1 MSDFRNKKEERI
13 HKMQRF
19 IVHPLI
25 KNNSIESRLYQNM
38 IFNSSKDKNSLI
50 VLPTSLGKT
59 VISALIC
66 AEILFNYKQKR
77 ILIMAP
83 TRPLVLQ
90 HLLSFSSFLK
100 VLNDQKILVTGKIS
114 PSTRKMVWDNKTIKL
129 IFATPEVIRNDLNE
143 SRLNLKEFGLIVFDE
158 AHRAIKDY
166 AYTLISKKY
175 MEQSPNPLIVAMTA
189 SPGSDKNRIQQIC
202 KNLYIEHIEY
212 RNEEDVDVKPYVN
225 PIELKWEFIELS
237 EEYRQI
243 IVLFK
248 SMLQEKL
255 RWLIIRG
262 LIKKNNIDYVFKR
275 DLLELGEILQ
285 RNLKFTLN
293 EEKGPLYLALLN
305 QSAALSLM
313 YCIELIEGQGPF
325 SLKTFI
331 KRMESSEGKA
341 HSLILKDPRMK
352 DIFKLLK
359 NVTEHPKLIYIL
371 DLCKKEKLDTCVN
384 KKSNVLLND
393 NKSPQILIF
402 SHYRDT
408 ATHIVDELNKTG
420 IKSFRFV
427 GQSTRNNDI
436 GMNQTEQSAILDS
449 FRKKEFNVLVA
460 TSIAEEG
467 LDIPEVKLVI
477 FYEPVASEIRHIQRK
492 GRTGRKSS
500 GNVIILAAKDTVD
513 MRILFANKRRI
524 EKMKTIFTSM
534 KTILNPISRL
544 PIPYNRM
551 TELELADLEKNLNI
565 EQNKL
570 NEKELKYEDSERK
583 VIEKIKVKNA
593 IIDKVPKLQI
603 GMITKTENN
612 LIEKA
617 YRYIYN
623 FLIDERNN
631 KNSSSSSSSFDLS
644 YLHEKFTFDTYIILQ
659 ALKKLEKQ
667 QIIKIK
673 NNSSI
678 TLNRLLPNK
687 STGREYNIYV
697 EKILSGKAYV
707 LVNGKWY
714 ALLNYYDYEGPRN
727 LLKKGSEFKAIA
739 ELYNNEND
747 FCIRIKEIIL

>member
-1 MSDFRNKKEERI
+1 MSDFRNKKEENI
-13 HKMQRF
+13 QEMQRF

-25 KNNSIESRLYQNM
+25 KNNSIESRLYQNI

-66 AEILFNYKQKR
+66 AEILYNYKQNR

-100 VLNDQKILVTGKIS
+100 VLDDQKILVTGKIS
-114 PSTRKMVWDNKTIKL
+114 PSTRKMIWDNKTIKL

-143 SRLNLKEFGLIVFDE
+143 SRLNLKDFGLIVFDE

-202 KNLYIEHIEY
+202 NNLYIEHIEY
-212 RNEEDVDVKPYVN
+212 RNEEDADVKPYVN
-225 PIELKWEFIELS
+225 PIELKWEFVELS
-237 EEYRQI
+237 EKYRQI
-243 IVLFK
+243 ILLFK

-255 RWLIIRG
+255 RWLIFRG

-275 DLLELGEILQ
+275 DLLELAEILQ

-313 YCIELIEGQGPF
+313 YCIELIESQGPF

-352 DIFKLLK
+352 DIFKLLE

-371 DLCKKEKLDTCVN
+371 NLCKKEKLDTSAN
-384 KKSNVLLND
+384 KNPNVLLND
-393 NKSPQILIF
+393 SMSSQILIF

-436 GMNQTEQSAILDS
+436 GMKQNEQSVILDS

-524 EKMKTIFTSM
+524 EKMKTIFNTM
-534 KTILNPISRL
+534 KTILTPISRV
-544 PIPYNRM
+544 PIPYNRL
-551 TELELADLEKNLNI
+551 TELELADLDKNLNI
-565 EQNKL
+565 EQKKL
-570 NEKELKYEDSERK
+570 NEKELKYEDNERK

-593 IIDKVPKLQI
+593 IIDQVPKFQI

-612 LIEKA
+612 LIERA
-617 YRYIYN
+617 YRHIYN

-631 KNSSSSSSSFDLS
+631 KNSFDLS
-644 YLHEKFTFDTYIILQ
+644 YFRDKFTFDTHIILE

-667 QIIKIK
+667 QVIKIK
-673 NNSSI
+673 NNRSI
-678 TLNRLLPNK
+678 TLNRLPNK
-687 STGREYNIYV
+687 STGKEYNIYV

-707 LVNGKWY
+707 LVNEKWY

-727 LLKKGSEFKAIA
+727 LLKRGSEFKAIA
-739 ELYNNEND
+739 ELYTNGNH

>member
-1 MSDFRNKKEERI
+1 MSDFRNKKEESI
-13 HKMQRF
+13 QEMQRF

-25 KNNSIESRLYQNM
+25 KNNSIESRLYQNI

-66 AEILFNYKQKR
+66 AEILYNYKQNR

-100 VLNDQKILVTGKIS
+100 VLDDQKILVTGKIS
-114 PSTRKMVWDNKTIKL
+114 PSTRKMIWDNKTIKL

-143 SRLNLKEFGLIVFDE
+143 SRLNLKDFGLIVFDE

-202 KNLYIEHIEY
+202 NNLYIEHIEY
-212 RNEEDVDVKPYVN
+212 RNEEDADVKPYVN
-225 PIELKWEFIELS
+225 PIELKWEFVELS
-237 EEYRQI
+237 EKYRQI
-243 IVLFK
+243 ILLFK

-255 RWLIIRG
+255 RWLIFRG

-275 DLLELGEILQ
+275 DLLELAEILQ

-313 YCIELIEGQGPF
+313 YCIELIESQGPF

-352 DIFKLLK
+352 DISKLLE

-371 DLCKKEKLDTCVN
+371 NLCKKEKLDTSAN
-384 KKSNVLLND
+384 KNPNVLLND
-393 NKSPQILIF
+393 SMSSQILIF

-436 GMNQTEQSAILDS
+436 GMKQNEQSVILDS

-524 EKMKTIFTSM
+524 EKMKTIFNTM
-534 KTILNPISRL
+534 KTILTPISRV
-544 PIPYNRM
+544 PIPYNRL
-551 TELELADLEKNLNI
+551 TELELADLDKNLNI
-565 EQNKL
+565 EQKKL
-570 NEKELKYEDSERK
+570 NEKELKYEDNERK

-593 IIDKVPKLQI
+593 IIDKVPKFQI

-612 LIEKA
+612 LIERA
-617 YRYIYN
+617 YRHIYN

-631 KNSSSSSSSFDLS
+631 KNSFDLS
-644 YLHEKFTFDTYIILQ
+644 YFRDKFTFDTHIILE

-667 QIIKIK
+667 QVIKIK
-673 NNSSI
+673 NNRSI
-678 TLNRLLPNK
+678 TLNRLPNK
-687 STGREYNIYV
+687 STGKEYNIYV

-707 LVNGKWY
+707 LVNEKWY

-739 ELYNNEND
+739 ELYTNGNH

>member
-1 MSDFRNKKEERI
+1 MSDFRNKKEENI
-13 HKMQRF
+13 QEMQRF

-25 KNNSIESRLYQNM
+25 KNNSIESRLYQNI

-66 AEILFNYKQKR
+66 AEILYNYKQNR

-100 VLNDQKILVTGKIS
+100 VLDDQKILVTGKIS
-114 PSTRKMVWDNKTIKL
+114 PSTRKMIWDNKTIKL

-143 SRLNLKEFGLIVFDE
+143 SRLNLKDFGLIVFDE

-202 KNLYIEHIEY
+202 NNLYIEHIEY
-212 RNEEDVDVKPYVN
+212 RNEEDADVKPYVN
-225 PIELKWEFIELS
+225 PIELKWEFVELS
-237 EEYRQI
+237 EKYRQI
-243 IVLFK
+243 ILLFK

-255 RWLIIRG
+255 RWLIFRG

-275 DLLELGEILQ
+275 DLLELAEILQ

-313 YCIELIEGQGPF
+313 YCIELIESQGPF

-352 DIFKLLK
+352 DIFKLLE

-371 DLCKKEKLDTCVN
+371 NLCKKEKLDTSAN
-384 KKSNVLLND
+384 KNPNALLND
-393 NKSPQILIF
+393 SMSSQILIF

-436 GMNQTEQSAILDS
+436 GMKQNEQSVILDS

-524 EKMKTIFTSM
+524 EKMKTIFNTM
-534 KTILNPISRL
+534 KTILTPISRV
-544 PIPYNRM
+544 PIPYNRL
-551 TELELADLEKNLNI
+551 TELELADLDKNLNI
-565 EQNKL
+565 EQKKL
-570 NEKELKYEDSERK
+570 NEKELKYEDNERK
-583 VIEKIKVKNA
+583 IIEKIKVKNA
-593 IIDKVPKLQI
+593 IIDKVPKFQI
-603 GMITKTENN
+603 GIITKTENN
-612 LIEKA
+612 LIERA
-617 YRYIYN
+617 YRHIYN

-631 KNSSSSSSSFDLS
+631 KNSFDLS
-644 YLHEKFTFDTYIILQ
+644 YFHDKFTFDTHIILE

-667 QIIKIK
+667 QVIKIK
-673 NNSSI
+673 NNRSI
-678 TLNRLLPNK
+678 TLNRLPNK
-687 STGREYNIYV
+687 STGKEYNIYV

-707 LVNGKWY
+707 LVNEKWY

-739 ELYNNEND
+739 ELYTNGNH

>member
-1 MSDFRNKKEERI
+1 MSDFRNKKEESI
-13 HKMQRF
+13 QEMQRF
-19 IVHPLI
+19 ILHPLI
-25 KNNSIESRLYQNM
+25 KNNSIESRLYQNI

-66 AEILFNYKQKR
+66 AEMLYNYKQNR

-100 VLNDQKILVTGKIS
+100 VLDDQKILVTGKIS
-114 PSTRKMVWDNKTIKL
+114 PSTRKMIWDNKTIKL

-143 SRLNLKEFGLIVFDE
+143 SRLNLKDFGLIVFDE

-202 KNLYIEHIEY
+202 NNLYIEHIEY
-212 RNEEDVDVKPYVN
+212 RNEEDADVKPYVN
-225 PIELKWEFIELS
+225 PIELKWEFVELS
-237 EEYRQI
+237 EKYRQI
-243 IVLFK
+243 ILLFK

-255 RWLIIRG
+255 RWLIFRG

-275 DLLELGEILQ
+275 DLLELAEILQ

-313 YCIELIEGQGPF
+313 YCIELIESQGPF

-352 DIFKLLK
+352 DISKLLE

-371 DLCKKEKLDTCVN
+371 NLCKKEKLDTSAN
-384 KKSNVLLND
+384 KNSNVLLND
-393 NKSPQILIF
+393 SMSSQILIF

-436 GMNQTEQSAILDS
+436 GMKQNEQSVILDS

-492 GRTGRKSS
+492 GRTGRRSS

-524 EKMKTIFTSM
+524 EKMKTIFNTM
-534 KTILNPISRL
+534 KTILTPISRV
-544 PIPYNRM
+544 PIPYNRL
-551 TELELADLEKNLNI
+551 TDLELADLDKNLNI
-565 EQNKL
+565 EEKKL
-570 NEKELKYEDSERK
+570 NEKELKYEDNERK

-593 IIDKVPKLQI
+593 IIDKVPKFQI

-612 LIEKA
+612 LIERA
-617 YRYIYN
+617 YRHIYN

-631 KNSSSSSSSFDLS
+631 KNSFDLS
-644 YLHEKFTFDTYIILQ
+644 YFRDKFTFDTHIILE

-667 QIIKIK
+667 QVIKIK
-673 NNSSI
+673 NNRSI
-678 TLNRLLPNK
+678 TLNRLPNK
-687 STGREYNIYV
+687 STGKEYNIYV

-707 LVNGKWY
+707 LVNEKWY

-739 ELYNNEND
+739 ELYTNRNH

>member
-1 MSDFRNKKEERI
+1 MSDFSNKKEESI
-13 HKMQRF
+13 DEMQRF

-25 KNNSIESRLYQNM
+25 KNNSIESRLYQNI
-38 IFNSSKDKNSLI
+38 IFKSSKNKNSLI

-59 VISALIC
+59 VISAMIC
-66 AEILFNYKQKR
+66 AEILYNYKQSR

-100 VLNDQKILVTGKIS
+100 VLDDQKILVTGKIS
-114 PSTRKMVWDNKTIKL
+114 PSTRKLIWDNKTIKL

-143 SRLNLKEFGLIVFDE
+143 SRLDLKDFGLIVFDE

-175 MEQSPNPLIVAMTA
+175 MQQSPNPHIVAMTA

-202 KNLYIEHIEY
+202 NNLYIEHIEY
-212 RNEEDVDVKPYVN
+212 RNEEDADVKPYVN
-225 PIELKWEFIELS
+225 PIELEWEFLELS
-237 EEYRQI
+237 EKYRQI
-243 IVLFK
+243 ILLFK

-255 RWLIIRG
+255 RWLIFRG

-275 DLLELGEILQ
+275 DLLELAEVLQ
-285 RNLKFTLN
+285 RNLKFSLN

-313 YCIELIEGQGPF
+313 YCIELIESQGPF

-352 DIFKLLK
+352 DIFKLLE
-359 NVTEHPKLIYIL
+359 NITEHPKLIYIL
-371 DLCKKEKLDTCVN
+371 DLCKKEKLDTSPN
-384 KKSNVLLND
+384 KNINVLLN
-393 NKSPQILIF
+393 NSQSSQILIF

-408 ATHIVDELNKTG
+408 ATHIVEELNKTG

-436 GMNQTEQSAILDS
+436 GMNQNEQSVILDS

-467 LDIPEVKLVI
+467 LDIPEVKLVV

-513 MRILFANKRRI
+513 MRILFASKRRI
-524 EKMKTIFTSM
+524 EKMKTIFNSM
-534 KTILNPISRL
+534 KTILNPVSRVST
-544 PIPYNRM
+544 PYNRL
-551 TELELADLEKNLNI
+551 TDLELVDLDKNLNI
-565 EQNKL
+565 EQKKL
-570 NEKELKYEDSERK
+570 NGKEFKYEDNERK
-583 VIEKIKVKNA
+583 VIEKIKTKNET
-593 IIDKVPKLQI
+593 IDKVPKFQI
-603 GMITKTENN
+603 RMITKSENN

-617 YRYIYN
+617 YRHIYD

-631 KNSSSSSSSFDLS
+631 KNSFDLS
-644 YLHEKFTFDTYIILQ
+644 YFYEKFTIDTHIILQ

-667 QIIKIK
+667 QVIKLK
-673 NNSSI
+673 NNRSI
-678 TLNRLLPNK
+678 TLNRLPNK
-687 STGREYNIYV
+687 TTGIEYNIYV
-697 EKILSGKAYV
+697 EKILPGKAYV
-707 LVNGKWY
+707 LVNERWY

-727 LLKKGSEFKAIA
+727 LLKKGAEFKAIA
-739 ELYNNEND
+739 ELYTKGSN

>member
-1 MSDFRNKKEERI
+1 MSDFRNKKEENI
-13 HKMQRF
+13 QEMQRF

-25 KNNSIESRLYQNM
+25 KNNSIESRLYQNI

-66 AEILFNYKQKR
+66 AEILYNYKQNR

-100 VLNDQKILVTGKIS
+100 VLDDQKILVTGKIS
-114 PSTRKMVWDNKTIKL
+114 PSTRKMIWDNKTIKL

-143 SRLNLKEFGLIVFDE
+143 SRLNLKDFGLIVFDE

-202 KNLYIEHIEY
+202 NNLYIEHIEY
-212 RNEEDVDVKPYVN
+212 RNEEDADVKPYVN
-225 PIELKWEFIELS
+225 PIELKWEFVELS
-237 EEYRQI
+237 EKYRQI
-243 IVLFK
+243 ILLFK

-255 RWLIIRG
+255 RWLIFRG

-275 DLLELGEILQ
+275 DLLELAEILQ

-313 YCIELIEGQGPF
+313 YCIELIESQGPF

-352 DIFKLLK
+352 DIFKLLE

-371 DLCKKEKLDTCVN
+371 NLCKKEKLDTSATKN
-384 KKSNVLLND
+384 PNVLLND
-393 NKSPQILIF
+393 SMSSQILIF

-436 GMNQTEQSAILDS
+436 GMKQNEQSVILDS

-524 EKMKTIFTSM
+524 EKMKTIFNTM
-534 KTILNPISRL
+534 KTILTPISRV
-544 PIPYNRM
+544 PIPYNRL
-551 TELELADLEKNLNI
+551 TELELADLDKNLNI
-565 EQNKL
+565 EQKKL
-570 NEKELKYEDSERK
+570 NEKELKYEDNERK

-593 IIDKVPKLQI
+593 IIDKVPKFQI

-612 LIEKA
+612 LIDRA
-617 YRYIYN
+617 YRHIYN

-631 KNSSSSSSSFDLS
+631 KNSFDLS
-644 YLHEKFTFDTYIILQ
+644 YFSDKFTFDTHIILE

-667 QIIKIK
+667 QVIKIK
-673 NNSSI
+673 NNRSI
-678 TLNRLLPNK
+678 TLNRLPNK
-687 STGREYNIYV
+687 STGKEYNIYV

-707 LVNGKWY
+707 LVNEKWY

-739 ELYNNEND
+739 ELYTNGNH

>member
-1 MSDFRNKKEERI
+1 MSYLSNKKDESM

-25 KNNSIESRLYQNM
+25 KNKAIESRLYQNI

-66 AEILFNYKQKR
+66 AETLYNYKQSR

-90 HLLSFSSFLK
+90 HLTSFSSFIK
-100 VLNDQKILVTGKIS
+100 VLDDQKILVTGKIS
-114 PSTRKMVWDNKTIKL
+114 PSTRKMIWDNKTIQL
-129 IFATPEVIRNDLNE
+129 IFATPEVIRNDLKE
-143 SRLNLKEFGLIVFDE
+143 SRLNLKDFRLIVFDE

-189 SPGSDKNRIQQIC
+189 SPGSDQNRIQQIC
-202 KNLYIEHIEY
+202 NNLYIEHIEY
-212 RNEEDVDVKPYVN
+212 RNEEDDDVKPYVN
-225 PIELKWEFIELS
+225 PIELKWEFLELS
-237 EEYRQI
+237 EKYRQI
-243 IVLFK
+243 ILAFK

-255 RWLIIRG
+255 RWLIFRG
-262 LIKKNNIDYVFKR
+262 LIKKNNADYVFKR
-275 DLLELGEILQ
+275 DLLELAEILQ
-285 RNLKFTLN
+285 RNLKFSLN
-293 EEKGPLYLALLN
+293 EEKGPLFLALLN

-313 YCIELIEGQGPF
+313 YCIELIESQGPF

-352 DIFKLLK
+352 DILNLLE
-359 NVTEHPKLIYIL
+359 NITEHPKLTYIL
-371 DLCKKEKLDTCVN
+371 DLCKKEGLDNSVN
-384 KKSNVLLND
+384 KNHNLLLND
-393 NKSPQILIF
+393 GQNSQILIF

-436 GMNQTEQSAILDS
+436 GMNQNEQSVILDS
-449 FRKKEFNVLVA
+449 FRKKKFNVLVA

-467 LDIPEVKLVI
+467 LDIPEVKLVV

-513 MRILFANKRRI
+513 MRILFASKRRI
-524 EKMKTIFTSM
+524 EKMKTIFNSM
-534 KTILNPISRL
+534 KTILNPISRVTV
-544 PIPYNRM
+544 PYNRF
-551 TELELADLEKNLNI
+551 TELELEDLNKNLNR
-565 EQNKL
+565 EQKRINK
-570 NEKELKYEDSERK
+570 KELKYENTERN
-583 VIEKIKVKNA
+583 VIEKVKTKNE
-593 IIDKVPKLQI
+593 IIDKVPKFQI
-603 GMITKTENN
+603 GMMAKNENN
-612 LIEKA
+612 SIEKA
-617 YRYIYN
+617 YRHIYD
-623 FLIDERNN
+623 FLINELDN
-631 KNSSSSSSSFDLS
+631 KNSFELS
-644 YLHEKFTFDTYIILQ
+644 YFHEKFKFDTHIILQ
-659 ALKKLEKQ
+659 ALQKLEKQ
-667 QIIKIK
+667 QVIKIK
-673 NNSSI
+673 NNGSI
-678 TLNRLLPNK
+678 ILNRLPKK
-687 STGREYNIYV
+687 STGAEYDIYV
-697 EKILSGKAYV
+697 EKILPGKAYV
-707 LVNGKWY
+707 LVNERWY
-714 ALLNYYDYEGPRN
+714 ASLNYYDYEGPRN

-739 ELYNNEND
+739 ELYNNGSD

>member
-1 MSDFRNKKEERI
+1 MSDFRNKKEENI
-13 HKMQRF
+13 QEMQRF

-25 KNNSIESRLYQNM
+25 KNNSIESRLYQNI

-66 AEILFNYKQKR
+66 AEILYNYKQNR

-100 VLNDQKILVTGKIS
+100 VLDDQKILVTGKIS
-114 PSTRKMVWDNKTIKL
+114 PSTRKMIWDNKTIKL

-143 SRLNLKEFGLIVFDE
+143 SRLNLKDFGLIVFDE

-202 KNLYIEHIEY
+202 NNLYIEHIEY
-212 RNEEDVDVKPYVN
+212 RNEEDADVKPYVN
-225 PIELKWEFIELS
+225 PIELKWEFVELS
-237 EEYRQI
+237 EKYRQI
-243 IVLFK
+243 ILLFK

-255 RWLIIRG
+255 RWLIFRG

-275 DLLELGEILQ
+275 DLLELAEILQ

-313 YCIELIEGQGPF
+313 YCIELIESQGPF

-352 DIFKLLK
+352 DIFKLLE

-371 DLCKKEKLDTCVN
+371 NLCKKEKLDTSAN
-384 KKSNVLLND
+384 KNPNVLLND
-393 NKSPQILIF
+393 SMSSQILIF

-436 GMNQTEQSAILDS
+436 GMKQNEQSVILDS

-524 EKMKTIFTSM
+524 EKMKTIFNTM
-534 KTILNPISRL
+534 KTILTPISRV
-544 PIPYNRM
+544 PIPYNRL
-551 TELELADLEKNLNI
+551 TELELADLDKNLNI
-565 EQNKL
+565 EQKKL
-570 NEKELKYEDSERK
+570 NEKELKYEDNERK

-593 IIDKVPKLQI
+593 IIDKVPKFQI

-612 LIEKA
+612 LIDRA
-617 YRYIYN
+617 YRHIYN

-631 KNSSSSSSSFDLS
+631 KNSFDLS
-644 YLHEKFTFDTYIILQ
+644 YFSDKFTFDTHIILE

-667 QIIKIK
+667 QVIKIK
-673 NNSSI
+673 NNRSI
-678 TLNRLLPNK
+678 TLNRLPNK
-687 STGREYNIYV
+687 STGKEYNIYV

-707 LVNGKWY
+707 LVNEKWY

-739 ELYNNEND
+739 ELYTNGNH

>member
-1 MSDFRNKKEERI
+1 MSDFSNKKEESI
-13 HKMQRF
+13 HEMQRF

-25 KNNSIESRLYQNM
+25 KNNSIESRLYQNI
-38 IFNSSKDKNSLI
+38 IFNSSKNKNSLI

-66 AEILFNYKQKR
+66 AEILYNYKQSR

-100 VLNDQKILVTGKIS
+100 VLDDQKILVTGKIS
-114 PSTRKMVWDNKTIKL
+114 PSTRKMIWDNKTIKL

-143 SRLNLKEFGLIVFDE
+143 SRLDLKDFGLIVFDE

-175 MEQSPNPLIVAMTA
+175 MQQSPNPHIVAMTA

-202 KNLYIEHIEY
+202 NNLYIEHIEY
-212 RNEEDVDVKPYVN
+212 RNEEDADVKPYVN
-225 PIELKWEFIELS
+225 PIELEWEFLELS
-237 EEYRQI
+237 EKYRQI
-243 IVLFK
+243 ILLFK

-255 RWLIIRG
+255 RWLIFRG

-275 DLLELGEILQ
+275 DLLELAEVLQ
-285 RNLKFTLN
+285 RNLKFSLN

-313 YCIELIEGQGPF
+313 YCIELIESQGPF

-341 HSLILKDPRMK
+341 HSLILKDSRMK
-352 DIFKLLK
+352 DIFKLLE

-371 DLCKKEKLDTCVN
+371 DLCKKEKLDTSAN
-384 KKSNVLLND
+384 KNTNVLFNT
-393 NKSPQILIF
+393 SQSSQILIF

-408 ATHIVDELNKTG
+408 ATHIVEELNKTG

-436 GMNQTEQSAILDS
+436 GMNQNEQSVILDS

-513 MRILFANKRRI
+513 MRILFASKRRI
-524 EKMKTIFTSM
+524 EKMKTIFKSM
-534 KTILNPISRL
+534 KTILNPISRVSV
-544 PIPYNRM
+544 PYNRL
-551 TELELADLEKNLNI
+551 TELELDDLDKNLNI

-570 NEKELKYEDSERK
+570 NEKELKYEDNERK
-583 VIEKIKVKNA
+583 VIEKIKTKNE
-593 IIDKVPKLQI
+593 IIDRVPKFQI
-603 GMITKTENN
+603 GMITKSENN

-617 YRYIYN
+617 YRHIYD

-631 KNSSSSSSSFDLS
+631 KNLFDLS
-644 YLHEKFTFDTYIILQ
+644 YFHEKFTFDTHIILQ

-667 QIIKIK
+667 QVIKLK
-673 NNSSI
+673 NNRSI
-678 TLNRLLPNK
+678 TLNRLPNK
-687 STGREYNIYV
+687 TTGTEYNIYV
-697 EKILSGKAYV
+697 EKILPGKAYV
-707 LVNGKWY
+707 LVNERWY
-714 ALLNYYDYEGPRN
+714 ALLNYYDYDGPRN

-739 ELYNNEND
+739 ELYTNGSD
-747 FCIRIKEIIL
+747 FCIRIKEIRL